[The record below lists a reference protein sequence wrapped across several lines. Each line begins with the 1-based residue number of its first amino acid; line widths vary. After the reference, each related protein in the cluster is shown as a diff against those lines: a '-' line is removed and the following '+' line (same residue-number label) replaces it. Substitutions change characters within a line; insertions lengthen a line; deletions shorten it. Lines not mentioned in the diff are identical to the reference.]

1 MSTDPSALNSTSQR
15 QPRSEVFDNHG
26 AWPGVAKRVEDVS
39 LIQPAQEVKKPSED
53 PAFGITM
60 GSNICLLHGH
70 NSRRDGASAH
80 AAMRYVAPECCGAKP
95 RRREPA
101 GPVGDHM
108 RRRGHS
114 LRFDAP
120 AHPNPPTIAERG
132 RHSGGGRAKRI
143 RSGRLAASQRS
154 PVRARRSGHS
164 ARRTSTRSADV
175 SAYCQG

>member
-80 AAMRYVAPECCGAKP
+80 VAVRAVSRHDLAKGAGGDRQAFMVDEPSTVRHTRSTRGPPSYPASTASMPGIVPGCAARAA
-95 RRREPA
+95 A
-101 GPVGDHM
+101 
-108 RRRGHS
+108 
-114 LRFDAP
+114 
-120 AHPNPPTIAERG
+120 TIASR
-132 RHSGGGRAKRI
+132 
-143 RSGRLAASQRS
+143 
-154 PVRARRSGHS
+154 S
-164 ARRTSTRSADV
+164 ARA
-175 SAYCQG
+175 